1 MVFHVLCFETHD
13 STLVFWVMGNRFAQY
28 QSEVMHVKCNAS
40 LLSPIS
46 WCIMSLSGNR
56 QDMKVGVLALQGTF
70 IEHIGMLQQLGVETP
85 PIRLP
90 HELDTLDGLIIPGG
104 ESTTMLR
111 LMESFELI
119 QPIREMARDGLP
131 IWGTCAGMV
140 LLAKSISNYEMETLG
155 LMDMEISRNAFGSQI
170 DSFEVDLEIPFV
182 GEEPFHAIF
191 IRAPIV
197 KKAKPSVKI
206 LSRLPDSTIVAAR
219 QDRLLACAFHPEF
232 TDDLRFHSYF
242 LSMVSQKL
250 SHNPESKVLQ
260 GSQLGS

>member
-1 MVFHVLCFETHD
+1 
-13 STLVFWVMGNRFAQY
+13 MG
-28 QSEVMHVKCNAS
+28 
-40 LLSPIS
+40 
-46 WCIMSLSGNR
+46 LSGNR

-70 IEHIGMLQQLGVETP
+70 REHIDILRQLGVEAS

-90 HELDTLDGLIIPGG
+90 SELDTLDGLIIPGG

-111 LMESFELI
+111 LMESFGLI

-155 LMDMEISRNAFGSQI
+155 LMDMKIRRNAFGSQI
-170 DSFEVDLEIPFV
+170 DSFEADLEIPLV

-197 KKAKPSVKI
+197 KEAKPDVKI

-219 QDRLLACAFHPEF
+219 QNRLLACAFHPEF
-232 TDDLRFHSYF
+232 TEDLRFHSYF
-242 LSMVSQKL
+242 LNMVGQKL
-250 SHNPESKVLQ
+250 SYNPEDGIFQ
-260 GSQLGS
+260 DSQLVS